1 MQSKAQ
7 IAENM
12 EKTRSLIA
20 EYQEKVED
28 CTRRI
33 DELDKKSKSNA
44 SDLDV
49 FIELSKARLGLK
61 SAKEILRIKESQL
74 KDQQRMYKVAKG

>member
-1 MQSKAQ
+1 MQSKAR

-12 EKTRSLIA
+12 EKTRILIA

-49 FIELSKARLGLK
+49 FIELSEARLGLK

-74 KDQQRMYKVAKG
+74 KDQQRMYKAAKG

>member
-12 EKTRSLIA
+12 EKTRILIA
-20 EYQEKVED
+20 EYREKVED

-49 FIELSKARLGLK
+49 FIELSEARLGLK

-74 KDQQRMYKVAKG
+74 KDQQRMYKAAKG